1 LAIPATLPIVLGV
14 QIDPAAVG
22 RIRDEIVD
30 WRFKGL
36 PESAVGRS
44 IGELADAGLDI
55 VADGFTGPLLTLDS
69 AALDHNLTTMASWC
83 AAHGLSLMPH
93 GKTTMAPQLFARQLE
108 LGAWGVTAANV
119 AQVRV
124 YRGFGV
130 RRVQLANELVDPAGL
145 RWVAGELARDPEFEF
160 TCWVDSV
167 AGVGLMDS
175 ALRSAAP
182 ARPVDVLVEVGGVGA
197 RSGVRDVD
205 TALAVA
211 AAVAGSPVLRLV
223 GVAGYEGALVGAE
236 PSAEGLALVTRYLE
250 LVRTVVTRLSF
261 DVPEVIVTAGGSAY
275 FDVVAQVLTRPWP
288 AGLTVRPVLRSGA
301 YVTHDSGFYQEVSP
315 LGESVRLPDAP
326 PLRAAATAWAQVTS
340 RPEPGLALATM
351 GKRDVPYDLG
361 LPTPTLVRTPAGAVA
376 PLTGWR
382 VAKLADQHTFLVPDS
397 PDAPLAV
404 GDWVG
409 FGLSHPCTMFDKWTL
424 IPVVSGTTVV
434 DLVRTYF

>member
-1 LAIPATLPIVLGV
+1 MLGV

-22 RIRDEIVD
+22 RIREEIVD

-36 PESAVGRS
+36 PDSATGRTV
-44 IGELADAGLDI
+44 GELADARLDLF
-55 VADGFTGPLLTLDS
+55 ADGFTGPLLTLDA
-69 AALDHNLTTMASWC
+69 AALEHNMATMASWC

-108 LGAWGVTAANV
+108 LGAWGITAANV
-119 AQVRV
+119 GQVRI

-130 RRVQLANELVDPAGL
+130 RRVQMANELVDPAGL
-145 RWVAGELARDPEFEF
+145 RWVAAELARDPDFDF

-175 ALRSAAP
+175 VLRPVGP

-197 RSGVRDVD
+197 RCGVRDVAEAVTVAD
-205 TALAVA
+205 AVA
-211 AAVAGSPVLRLV
+211 ASPVLRLV

-236 PSAEGLALVTRYLE
+236 PSAEGLALITRYLE
-250 LVRTVVTRLSF
+250 LVRSVVEGLSF
-261 DVPEVIVTAGGSAY
+261 EVPEVIVTAGGSAY
-275 FDVVAQVLTRPWP
+275 FDLVAEVLTRPWP
-288 AGLTVRPVLRSGA
+288 AGPTVRPILRSGA
-301 YVTHDSGFYQEVSP
+301 YITHDSGFYQEVSP
-315 LGESVRLPDAP
+315 LGESVRLGDARP
-326 PLRAAATAWAQVTS
+326 FRAAATAWGQVMS

-351 GKRDVPYDLG
+351 GKRDVPFDLG
-361 LPTPTLVRTPAGAVA
+361 LPVPRLVRTPAGDVS

-382 VAKLADQHTFLVPDS
+382 VDKVADQHTFLVPDE